1 MRNSFFNQPAT
12 VVTALL
18 TPADDQ
24 EGTLAM
30 IRNAAEQGA
39 QGIAIQMMQMP
50 PEQRTE
56 DNLRRL
62 MDAAPQLPFM
72 FIDYRGDKWL
82 GGDDDARQE
91 CLFAAARAGA
101 EVVDVMGDLYDPAP
115 REWTR
120 NPRAIAKQKR
130 LISKIHAAGA
140 QVIQSAHLF
149 AFAEPES
156 VVEQL
161 KDFEKRGADIV
172 KLVQN
177 ADTEDEFLAALRA
190 TMLCRR
196 ELKTPFVHLVGG
208 KFSTLHRAIAPM
220 LGIAL
225 TFVTLDQR
233 GAFPMGQPPLSAL
246 KGVFESLR
254 FHIDQLEA

>member
-24 EGTLAM
+24 EVTLAM

-101 EVVDVMGDLYDPAP
+101 EVVDVMGDLYDPAANELTMKP
-115 REWTR
+115 EAVVRQKALIRQFHDLGAKVVMSSHTHQAFTAE
-120 NPRAIAKQKR
+120 AI
-130 LISKIHAAGA
+130 L
-140 QVIQSAHLF
+140 AHLR
-149 AFAEPES
+149 
-156 VVEQL
+156 EQAA
-161 KDFEKRGADIV
+161 RGADILKIV
-172 KLVQN
+172 TR
-177 ADTEDEFLAALRA
+177 ADTEEELLEAFRA
-190 TMLCRR
+190 TML
-196 ELKTPFVHLVGG
+196 LKRALAQPFIQLCGG
-208 KFSTLHRAIAPM
+208 KYSRPHRYLAPKFGLAVAFAI
-220 LGIAL
+220 
-225 TFVTLDQR
+225 LDETP
-233 GAFPMGQPPLSAL
+233 ASVQPSIPH
-246 KGVFESLR
+246 LR
-254 FHIDQLEA
+254 TVLDTIQWPAT